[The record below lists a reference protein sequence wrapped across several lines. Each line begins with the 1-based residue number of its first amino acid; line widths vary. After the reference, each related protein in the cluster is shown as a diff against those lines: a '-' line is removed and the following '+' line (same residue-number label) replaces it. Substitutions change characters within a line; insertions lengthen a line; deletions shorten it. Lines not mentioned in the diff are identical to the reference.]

1 MKQNKVKNPKQIH
14 IKAESALLFID
25 ETVAFKMAEKRL
37 REIKYAYQQQRQH
50 HAGKFDIDDKLKVT
64 TTPIF

>member
-25 ETVAFKMAEKRL
+25 ETVAFKKGIQRL
-37 REIKYAYQQQRQH
+37 TQIRKQYTGLKSQYK
-50 HAGKFDIDDKLKVT
+50 GKGFIDDKLKVT